1 MIILSSYEEF
11 SRPGLRFLGNF
22 SPFFYARDK
31 TTDEDVIIKRV
42 RKDYDAEEVTRDTLR
57 EISILKELSN
67 HENIVQ
73 LKDFVDDSTYKRFF
87 LVFEHL
93 RYDLKYVL
101 DRERNIANNEMS
113 DSVLTQRQIK
123 SYMYQCCRGLAFCHE
138 KGIMHRNL
146 IPQHMLLTGEGG
158 LKLAGFGLSRSLRDG
173 RGPLTHEVVT
183 LWYRPPEIL
192 LGSQLYDRSIDIWSL
207 GCVFAEMI
215 MGCPLL
221 PGDSEIDQLYKI
233 FRQFGTP
240 NENIWPGVTSFTDW
254 NDRYPKWY
262 LCDFHKNI
270 QKNVDPLGHE
280 LLEMFLLYNPSDR
293 ISAKDALEHPYFDGL
308 NEGSN

>member
-1 MIILSSYEEF
+1 MERYERL
-11 SRPGLRFLGNF
+11 SRPGLRFLGGF
-22 SPFFYARDK
+22 SPFFHARDK
-31 TTDEDVIIKRV
+31 NTDEDVIIKRV
-42 RKDYDAEEVTRDTLR
+42 PYNNFDAGEVIRDTQR
-57 EISILKELSN
+57 EISILKELST

-73 LKDFVDDSTYKRFF
+73 LKDSVDDSTYKIFF
-87 LVFEHL
+87 LVFERL

-101 DRERNIANNEMS
+101 DRERNIANNVMG

-123 SYMYQCCRGLAFCHE
+123 SYLYQCCRGLAFCHE
-138 KGIMHRNL
+138 KGVMHRNL
-146 IPQHMLLTGEGG
+146 MPQHMLLTGEGV

-192 LGSQLYDRSIDIWSL
+192 LGSQLYDSSIDIWSL
-207 GCVFAEMI
+207 GCIFAEMI
-215 MGCPLL
+215 MRYPLL
-221 PGDSEIDQLYKI
+221 PGRSQIDQLYKI
-233 FRQFGTP
+233 FQQFGTP
-240 NENIWPGVTSFTDW
+240 NEDIWPGVTSFTDW
-254 NDRYPKWY
+254 NNRYPKWY
-262 LCDFHKNI
+262 VSDFHKNI